1 MRNKLR
7 ILSLGL
13 LLSGVFG
20 LAACDTV
27 EAKLPEAEQSQQ
39 ILVIDQKDNIPHNE
53 IEELFEKVVP
63 GDSST
68 ASKVLDSL
76 LLRLA
81 KSHFGVFYDTLD
93 ESGNVTE
100 KGLRS
105 IVQSDDDIRA
115 FVSSHA
121 KFQILKDDGSHDEE
135 AEIQGVKDF
144 YEHLMQ
150 SIRDSFWSDVKNTSY
165 QDHYLF
171 SEKKFYDTQKAA
183 LYRLDDEYGESLDV
197 LDNLTPLD
205 GTLDSDSVAE
215 FFGDDTH
222 DFMDIYKDYIERSL
236 IPDLYRKVIV
246 ENYVQRNNYSAIGH
260 KHNARK
266 VQTIT
271 LKNLDE
277 STDATRN
284 LVTHYA
290 RYILEGGIVEAED
303 RPSLVTT
310 DSDIEALL
318 DLKFLSRLYDGLIDV
333 DAETIEG
340 QVAKY
345 LYAKA
350 DWASDTIVIDGNTRT
365 YYPLTT
371 LGKIYK
377 DYKEIS
383 NVRWETGSGTDF
395 TGSGAYTKETG
406 LMYKER
412 EIFSKNSAT
421 DGWFTKS
428 GLSELPSSVHDNLF
442 KIKVANEVDSNY
454 TIDEQGNV
462 TIDEDKDFGDKG
474 FGRYINGHYYLT
486 ADKVSKS
493 DAFPYLIFDS
503 DSSSWVIVRVDE
515 AVKASK
521 IVQDADSKTSYNYL
535 ESLGLRE
542 GKENQNEI
550 VWRITGLISGSD
562 DYSKAARQEIIENAN
577 IVYHDQNVYD
587 YFSTNFPDLFD

>member
-1 MRNKLR
+1 MRTLYLYGPPASGKSTLARKLSR
-7 ILSLGL
+7 DFGRLS
-13 LLSGVFG
+13 V
-20 LAACDTV
+20 D
-27 EAKLPEAEQSQQ
+27 
-39 ILVIDQKDNIPHNE
+39 
-53 IEELFEKVVP
+53 
-63 GDSST
+63 
-68 ASKVLDSL
+68 
-76 LLRLA
+76 
-81 KSHFGVFYDTLD
+81 LD
-93 ESGNVTE
+93 EA
-100 KGLRS
+100 
-105 IVQSDDDIRA
+105 IVQKTGMSIPEY
-115 FVSSHA
+115 FA
-121 KFQILKDDGSHDEE
+121 K
-135 AEIQGVKDF
+135 
-144 YEHLMQ
+144 
-150 SIRDSFWSDVKNTSY
+150 
-165 QDHYLF
+165 
-171 SEKKFYDTQKAA
+171 
-183 LYRLDDEYGESLDV
+183 YGESAFRRVESEV
-197 LDNLTPLD
+197 LRTVDAPIVALGG
-205 GTLDSDSVAE
+205 GTLLDAENRRYAEERGFVA
-215 FFGDDTH
+215 
-222 DFMDIYKDYIERSL
+222 
-236 IPDLYRKVIV
+236 V
-246 ENYVQRNNYSAIGH
+246 
-260 KHNARK
+260 
-266 VQTIT
+266 
-271 LKNLDE
+271 
-277 STDATRN
+277 
-284 LVTHYA
+284 
-290 RYILEGGIVEAED
+290 
-303 RPSLVTT
+303 
-310 DSDIEALL
+310 
-318 DLKFLSRLYDGLIDV
+318 IDV

-350 DWASDTIVIDGNTRT
+350 DWASDTIVIDGKPRT

-412 EIFSKNSAT
+412 EIFAKNSAT

-454 TIDEQGNV
+454 TIDEQGEV

-474 FGRYINGHYYLT
+474 FGRYINGRYYLT

-535 ESLGLRE
+535 ASLGLRE